1 MPTVIVYWSPSRT
14 PQEKKAVADGF
25 VNTLVEEGNASREDV
40 LVVFQNIEDGD
51 AFRGASMSNQTHLPN
66 PNKQ

>member
-1 MPTVIVYWSPSRT
+1 MPTIIVYWSPSRS

-25 VNTLVEEGNASREDV
+25 INTLVEKGNARREDV

-51 AFRGASMSNQTHLPN
+51 AFRATTMTSQTHLSN
-66 PNKQ
+66 PNTQ